1 MKKLLRR
8 NEFYVS
14 IVIVLLVILIQTKSG
29 QFFTANNLVD
39 LARSCILPGIL
50 TLGITIEIIAHS
62 IDVSFPSIAMITMYT
77 VTSFATNSDYD
88 GSVWFLFIIAAL
100 MGTALGAINGILAAW
115 LKLPTLIITLA
126 TSSIYMG
133 VMQGVL
139 KCRVIAV
146 MAEPLEKLSQ
156 TYLFIAK
163 NKESGLTSPLP
174 ILFLL
179 FVAVVA
185 VVGFMMKYTMLGRS
199 IYAFG
204 GDPVS
209 AERAGFNTVFI
220 QIFVFAFMGCLA
232 GLGGMTR
239 TVLTGSCQ
247 PTTLEG
253 YEMTCIAAAVL
264 GGTRLS
270 GGVGTVKGSLLGVLL
285 MMIVS
290 NNLIL
295 LGIPTYWS
303 KFVTGIFIIL
313 GIGISSYQALRSQRE
328 ISASI
333 LEDAPAVSEEKEV
346 VTE

>member
-1 MKKLLRR
+1 MKKVLKR

-14 IVIVLLVILIQTKSG
+14 IIIILLIALIQAKSG

-50 TLGITIEIIAHS
+50 TLGIMIELIAHS
-62 IDVSFPSIAMITMYT
+62 VDVSFPAIAMITMYT
-77 VTSFATNSDYD
+77 VTEAATSANYT
-88 GSVWFLFIIAAL
+88 GPAWVLFLIAAV
-100 MGTALGAINGILAAW
+100 MGMLLGTVNGILAAW

-133 VMQGVL
+133 IMQGVL

-146 MAEPLEKLSQ
+146 MAEPLERLSQ
-156 TYLFIAK
+156 TYLFVAQ
-163 NKESGLTSPLP
+163 NSESGLTSPLP
-174 ILFLL
+174 SLFLL
-179 FVAVVA
+179 LVAVIL
-185 VVGFMMKYTMLGRS
+185 VVGVMMRYTMLGRG

-204 GDPVS
+204 GDAVS
-209 AERAGFNTVFI
+209 ARRAGFNTVFI
-220 QIFVFAFMGCLA
+220 QIFVFSFMGCLA

-270 GGVGTVKGSLLGVLL
+270 GGVGTVTGSLLGVLL
-285 MMIVS
+285 MMIVN

-303 KFVTGIFIIL
+303 KFVTGVFIIL
-313 GIGISSYQALRSQRE
+313 GIGISSYQALRAQRS
-328 ISASI
+328 INASI
-333 LEDAPAVSEEKEV
+333 LEDDAPASKEV
-346 VTE
+346 L